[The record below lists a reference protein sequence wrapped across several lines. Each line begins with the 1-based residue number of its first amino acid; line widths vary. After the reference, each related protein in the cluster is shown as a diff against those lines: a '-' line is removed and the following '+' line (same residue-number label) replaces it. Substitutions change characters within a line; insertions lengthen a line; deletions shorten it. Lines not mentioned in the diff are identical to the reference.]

1 MNCEYCGCALPD
13 EWRPNC
19 KQCGA
24 PRKELDIDALALRTE
39 TVFTQAVNEET
50 RQEMLDALCQRRAR
64 TWDPADNIFFPD
76 SWSWVEF
83 NTGRQ

>member
-1 MNCEYCGCALPD
+1 MNCEYCACALPD
-13 EWRPNC
+13 EWHPNC

-24 PRKELDIDALALRTE
+24 PRKGRDIDTLALR
-39 TVFTQAVNEET
+39 VAQA
-50 RQEMLDALCQRRAR
+50 
-64 TWDPADNIFFPD
+64 WDPADNIFFPD